1 MSTAITDALKNKP
14 PERAARRK
22 KRSMTKSLGKEVL
35 LKYAGYDTG
44 VVPKCRSGKLPV

>member
-22 KRSMTKSLGKEVL
+22 KRSMTESLGKEVL
-35 LKYAGYDTG
+35 LRYAGYDTG
-44 VVPKCRSGKLPV
+44 GMQKVP